1 MKYRAFKRP
10 DGMYT
15 ITDQNTGQTLKLATP
30 NLELANR
37 IAQELNEA
45 YSQGYQLGYTEAKGE
60 NENK

>member
-1 MKYRAFKRP
+1 MKYCIFKRP

-15 ITDQNTGQTLKLATP
+15 ITDQNTGLSLKLATP

-45 YSQGYQLGYTEAKGE
+45 YSQGYQLGFTEANGE
-60 NENK
+60 NESK